1 MRFHQ
6 APDNDVRVGV
16 VPVLGDDGGDALGWL
31 LGQTSASRE
40 QYQAKCKQRYSH
52 GRRRMVTM
60 RHLVN
65 SKTAQPSVIFRQSLK
80 GHLVILTGV
89 TIQRRHTP
97 EIPE

>member
-40 QYQAKCKQRYSH
+40 QYQAKCKRRNSH
-52 GRRRMVTM
+52 GRHSMPTVQ
-60 RHLVN
+60 LLA
-65 SKTAQPSVIFRQSLK
+65 SGKLAWPSVAVRQSVK
-80 GHLVILTGV
+80 GHLLIPAGA
-89 TIQRRHTP
+89 TIQRRRTP